1 MFDIDW
7 NPVILTIGTLEIR
20 WYGIMVVLAVIAVIG
35 LSLVEAR
42 RKGIPQDVVWD
53 AGLWVVVGG
62 IIGARLLHIID
73 KWQYYLYHPEQLLNF
88 AGLAIWGA
96 VLGGLTAILI
106 FCLVRKMSF
115 WELGDIA
122 APGAILGQAIGRV
135 GCLVNGC
142 CYGLTCGL
150 PVAVI
155 YSNPSSYAPLGV
167 PLYPTQLF
175 HIIWDLAG
183 FAVLWSLRKKLRPE
197 GSLFLLWLI
206 FFGAG
211 DFIIRFF
218 RESEPFLF
226 NLPQAQIIDILMV
239 AAAAVTLTARYARY
253 RAAKQSAVKTE
264 VSKSGQNQAG

>member
-20 WYGIMVVLAVIAVIG
+20 WYGVLVVLAVIAVIA

-42 RKGIPQDVVWD
+42 RRGIAQDVVWD
-53 AGLWVVVGG
+53 AGLWAVVGG

-73 KWQYYLYHPEQLLNF
+73 RWQYYLYHPEQLLNF

-96 VLGGLTAILI
+96 VLGGLIAILI
-106 FCLVRKMSF
+106 YCLVKKMSF
-115 WELGDIA
+115 WLLGDIL
-122 APGAILGQAIGRV
+122 APGAILGQTIGRV

-142 CYGLTCGL
+142 CFGLTCEL
-150 PVAVI
+150 PIAVI
-155 YSNPSSYAPLGV
+155 YSNPNSYAPLGV

-175 HIIWDLAG
+175 HLIWNLAG
-183 FAVLWSLRKKLRPE
+183 FAVLWSLRKKLKPD
-197 GSLFLLWLI
+197 GTLFLLWLI
-206 FFGAG
+206 FFGTG

-226 NLPQAQIIDILMV
+226 NLPQAQVVDILIV
-239 AAAAVTLTARYARY
+239 AAAVITWIVRYAIY
-253 RAAKQSAVKTE
+253 RKTKQPAAQVE
-264 VSKSGQNQAG
+264 VSKSG

>member
-1 MFDIDW
+1 M
-7 NPVILTIGTLEIR
+7 
-20 WYGIMVVLAVIAVIG
+20 
-35 LSLVEAR
+35 
-42 RKGIPQDVVWD
+42 
-53 AGLWVVVGG
+53 
-62 IIGARLLHIID
+62 
-73 KWQYYLYHPEQLLNF
+73 
-88 AGLAIWGA
+88 
-96 VLGGLTAILI
+96 
-106 FCLVRKMSF
+106 
-115 WELGDIA
+115 
-122 APGAILGQAIGRV
+122 
-135 GCLVNGC
+135 
-142 CYGLTCGL
+142 
-150 PVAVI
+150 AVI